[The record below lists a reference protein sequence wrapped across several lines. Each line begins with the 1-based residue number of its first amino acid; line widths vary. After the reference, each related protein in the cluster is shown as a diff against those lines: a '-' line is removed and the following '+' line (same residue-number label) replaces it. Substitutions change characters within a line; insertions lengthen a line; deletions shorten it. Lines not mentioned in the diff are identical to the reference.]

1 MPQYNLEELN
11 ESLSRTEEATQ
22 KRLQQYYN
30 ELAAQPAMEEV
41 LEGKSAGSS
50 RQLLPMR

>member
-41 LEGKSAGSS
+41 LEGKIKN
-50 RQLLPMR
+50 